1 MKDAVRSPE
10 RPPLESTV
18 PPGPA
23 RLIVL
28 VLVMLSASC
37 VSTKEMMADAVRER
51 ATQDLVCDHASVK
64 TRQVGVL
71 SKYKSERQGN
81 VERAT
86 WAADGCG
93 GREVYTVEC
102 IRGVC
107 FAVQDKPRQQREK
120 TIYDERSEP

>member
-1 MKDAVRSPE
+1 MRSAVS
-10 RPPLESTV
+10 LLFV
-18 PPGPA
+18 A
-23 RLIVL
+23 
-28 VLVMLSASC
+28 VMTTSC
-37 VSTKEMMADAVRER
+37 VSTREMMADAVRER

-64 TRQVGVL
+64 TRQVGTL

-107 FAVQDKPRQQREK
+107 FAVQDKPQQKREK